1 MSTHATESRLP
12 TPPPSNITNSI
23 PMPLSKPKAKGLVI
37 PSLTTRQKSRKQQL
51 SAAASNTV
59 SASSS
64 IRNSHAPSN
73 PFSIELKP
81 PRSISAAA
89 SSLSPPPSLKTARS
103 KSSAP
108 VMTPSL
114 PLTPAAMKRRNN
126 DIANAAFEK
135 DALILALTEQVVSLE
150 AKLQRVEE
158 KKLSPKEIPPALVI
172 AQLNA
177 KLNARSLTVENLEQR
192 LHAFSSRQVAIE
204 TLKAEIEDLELCF
217 DEVVADKDMT
227 IETMRRQIQIQIMG
241 LFAEVSKSR
250 DLLVDQSMAHAGDL
264 SRLNAMIASQAVEMS
279 KIREELRHTHSQNHS

>member
-1 MSTHATESRLP
+1 MSTLATESRLP
-12 TPPPSNITNSI
+12 TPPPSNMTNSI

-37 PSLTTRQKSRKQQL
+37 PSLTTRQKSRKQL
-51 SAAASNTV
+51 SAAPNTV
-59 SASSS
+59 SDSSS
-64 IRNSHAPSN
+64 IRNSHALSN
-73 PFSIELKP
+73 SFSIELKP

-89 SSLSPPPSLKTARS
+89 ASPLSPPPSLKTGRS

-114 PLTPAAMKRRNN
+114 SLTPAAMKRRNN

-177 KLNARSLTVENLEQR
+177 KLNARSMTVENLEQR
-192 LHAFSSRQVAIE
+192 LHAFSSKQVAIE
-204 TLKAEIEDLELCF
+204 TLKAEIEDLELWF
-217 DEVVADKDMT
+217 DEMVADKDMT
-227 IETMRRQIQIQIMG
+227 IETMRRQIQIQTMG

-264 SRLNAMIASQAVEMS
+264 SRLNAMIASQAAEMS
-279 KIREELRHTHSQNHS
+279 KIREELRHAHLQNHS

>member
-12 TPPPSNITNSI
+12 TPPPSNMTNSI

-37 PSLTTRQKSRKQQL
+37 PSLTTRQKSRKQL
-51 SAAASNTV
+51 SAAPNTV

-89 SSLSPPPSLKTARS
+89 ASPLSPPPSLNTGRS

-114 PLTPAAMKRRNN
+114 PLTPAAMKRKNN

-177 KLNARSLTVENLEQR
+177 KLNARSMTVENLEQR
-192 LHAFSSRQVAIE
+192 LHAFSSKQVAIE
-204 TLKAEIEDLELCF
+204 TLKAEIEDLELWF
-217 DEVVADKDMT
+217 DEMVADKDMT
-227 IETMRRQIQIQIMG
+227 IETMRRQIQIQTMG

-264 SRLNAMIASQAVEMS
+264 SRLNAMIASQAAEMS
-279 KIREELRHTHSQNHS
+279 KIREELRHAHLQNHS